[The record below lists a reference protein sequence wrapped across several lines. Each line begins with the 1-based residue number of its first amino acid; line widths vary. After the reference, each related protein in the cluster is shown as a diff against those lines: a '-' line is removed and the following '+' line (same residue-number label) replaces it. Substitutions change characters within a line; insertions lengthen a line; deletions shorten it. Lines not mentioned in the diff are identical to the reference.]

1 MKGKVFLVFITV
13 LCFLFCLFGCIAWGN
28 SAHNRKKINEVN
40 YKKHPCEVNVI
51 TYTTTNGKTV
61 ELTFGKNSVQVA
73 NSYTLE
79 HRSERL
85 EIAVFIVKT
94 LQKKKIHTTQTT
106 TDYMG
111 ELAFHYAC
119 YHLNIKPKQAAHAD
133 LEYLGDSRLM
143 VQVASK
149 ILAVLGF

>member
-1 MKGKVFLVFITV
+1 MKGNRFLIFITV
-13 LCFLFCLFGCIAWGN
+13 LCFFFCLLGCIAWWN
-28 SAHNRKKINEVN
+28 TAHNNKKINELN
-40 YKKHPCEVNVI
+40 CTKHVFDSNLI
-51 TYTTTNGKTV
+51 SYTTANGKTV

-79 HRSERL
+79 DCSDRL

-94 LQKKKIHTTQTT
+94 LQKKKIYTTQTI

-111 ELAFHYAC
+111 ELAFHYTC

-133 LEYLGDSRLM
+133 LEYLGDSRPT
-143 VQVASK
+143 VRIASK
-149 ILAVLGF
+149 ILAVFGF